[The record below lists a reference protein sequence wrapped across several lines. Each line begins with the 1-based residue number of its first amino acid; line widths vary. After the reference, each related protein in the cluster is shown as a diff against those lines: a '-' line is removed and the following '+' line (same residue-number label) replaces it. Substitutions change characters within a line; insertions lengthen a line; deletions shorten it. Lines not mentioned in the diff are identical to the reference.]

1 MTYKLE
7 GQVFNRLTVIER
19 DGKVGN
25 HIAWKCR
32 CECGTITRVSSQ
44 ALRNGSTKS
53 CGCLSRELTLKRIT
67 KHGKYH
73 SRAYS
78 VWKHMLERCRNPKS
92 ISYKNYGGRG
102 IVVDQRWVEN
112 FENFYADMGDPPTEG
127 HTLDRRDNNGNYTK
141 SNCRWSTKI
150 EQANNRRNSNRLEWN
165 GTIQTLAEWARQLN
179 LAESTLRSRL
189 RLGWSVDETLSGK
202 RNEQTT

>member
-1 MTYKLE
+1 
-7 GQVFNRLTVIER
+7 
-19 DGKVGN
+19 
-25 HIAWKCR
+25 
-32 CECGTITRVSSQ
+32 
-44 ALRNGSTKS
+44 
-53 CGCLSRELTLKRIT
+53 
-67 KHGKYH
+67 
-73 SRAYS
+73 
-78 VWKHMLERCRNPKS
+78 MLERCRNPKS

>member
-25 HIAWKCR
+25 HIAWKCQ

-67 KHGKYH
+67 KHGK
-73 SRAYS
+73 SQLRAYS
-78 VWKHMLERCRNPKS
+78 IWKHMLERCRNPKS
-92 ISYKNYGGRG
+92 TNYRNYGGRG
-102 IVVDQRWVEN
+102 ILVDERWEK
-112 FENFYADMGDPPTEG
+112 FENFHADMGDPPTVA

-141 SNCRWSTKI
+141 SNCRWSTKT
-150 EQANNRRNSNRLEWN
+150 EQANNRRNSACIAWKDETR
-165 GTIQTLAEWARQLN
+165 TLTEWARHLGIPRG
-179 LAESTLRSRL
+179 TIRSRL
-189 RLGWSVDETLSGK
+189 ALGWTIDEALSGEK
-202 RNEQTT
+202 NEQTT